1 MPYYS
6 RPLCA
11 YLFPGVGLRS
21 SLQDFKQHRE
31 SMAGRGRKKDQ
42 QQPTGD
48 AQETGEMVSDD
59 RSLLEVFIASQS
71 KRDEEATERALEA
84 RQEQL
89 AAEARAK
96 QAHLDAEERA
106 EQRRIRAEIAAEERE
121 EKRREREE
129 ERKEK
134 AKIAEEERLEARAL
148 EKEKRKREEAMRVEE
163 ANEKR
168 EEAAKESARQMLEM
182 QAEFGRKASEAHR
195 REVERAKVIS
205 SLTVIQKDED
215 LEDYLLTQE
224 RKLKGGGILEDEWLA
239 LVGTKLTGGLGTSWQ
254 DLVDE
259 GLDYWGVRTALLK
272 GKGYTPSQAGDD
284 FYAFKHE
291 HLKGMAGE
299 QVFKKGAQ
307 LLKRMVAPT
316 ILEKSTIFKIVKPW
330 VLGCV
335 GRRAR
340 AALEAREIADAEALG
355 RGLQDFLSHEGEK
368 VPGKVAV
375 FGGEAPS
382 VRRQT
387 YHNEQGRERRKAGD
401 AGSYGS
407 SSSLKCFKCG
417 KPGHKAADCWQGGA
431 GKQAEGSGS
440 SKIICFICGVEGHK
454 ATTCPNKREAQR
466 GGSTKPVKRLKLA
479 VAPDVFMDG
488 QVNGRRASLLLD
500 SGAHMTVVPEHMVDE
515 ECRTGECASVKG
527 VLASGEMPVAKVT
540 FEVKGMGKWEEKVGL
555 APAEKG
561 KESEILYGLRL
572 RTPRGQALLAL
583 ALEQEGIEIGVKRV
597 TTRADSKK
605 EEAERQETAKLVEAE
620 RPSVKPV
627 VPGDRKEVEAG
638 GKPVEEPSPSS
649 GKQEVGRE
657 KSTGDGKLVAD
668 RPASNPEPVAQLPEV
683 VEVTEVPDS
692 ERSTGD
698 GTLVAD
704 RPASNPEPVSPVAK
718 VDSGVDVLSLE
729 EEVEYCL
736 REDEGLEDLEFP
748 PVRKGPGDRAKLVD
762 ELKTDPSLKGWRR
775 LAEKGEQGFLWERDL
790 LFQAKMSEGGEVIH
804 ALVLPKGFRSRVLE
818 MAHEGSGHLGAR
830 KVRSLL
836 SQRFAWPGMGVD
848 AIKHTR
854 SCRVCQRCSKAGSRK
869 VPMMERQVISEPFE
883 VLAFDLVGPFP
894 AAKYGYRYL
903 LTAICMGSK
912 WPEAIPLKVQTA
924 KAVAAGMMEVFSR
937 TGIPLQLLTDQ
948 GRQFVGALMDKLCRD
963 LRIDKLQC
971 APYHPETNGAVERMH
986 GTLGPML
993 TKASQ
998 MGLDWV
1004 EQIPFALFAL
1014 RSAPNKDT
1022 GFSPYQLVYGHRVR
1036 TPLDVLHQGWAELEF
1051 GELETEEWSDWL
1063 VQRLEVWHDLVRE
1076 RGKKASGERK
1086 ALYDKSTVE
1095 RTLEPGD
1102 QVMCRIPGLVGKL
1115 EESWHGPYKV
1125 VAKKGRVDYLVDMGK
1140 GKGRVKVLHINNLKK
1155 YYPRTEEVLRLALV
1169 AEDWS
1174 DDEEVGTKLQGKFE
1188 GFEEEMVV
1196 CQLKEEYPEVFS
1208 DLPGKT
1214 SACQLKIDTGEAAPR
1229 RSHPYRVPDRL
1240 KEGVR
1245 SEVNKLVELGIVV
1258 PSNSPWASPVV
1269 PVPKTDGTVRVCVDY
1284 RRLNEVTTAD
1294 PYYMATMD
1302 EIVERVGKSRIMS
1315 KIDLAKGFYQVEV
1328 EASSQEKTAFVSPYG
1343 KYQFTR
1349 MPFGLKN
1356 APAMFQRLMEVVLG
1370 DCYDFSAPYI
1380 DDVVVF
1386 SEDAE
1391 EHVQHLRSVLNALR
1405 KYGLTIKEEKC
1416 EWGRV
1421 RLEYLGHIIGGGELA
1436 VPAHRA
1442 AAMADYK
1449 QPQTKKQLRSFLG
1462 AASYYRQFVQG
1473 YAKLSSVL
1481 SPMTTKSAPCVVC
1494 WTVEGLEAF
1503 ARLKVSL
1510 VDVCVLTVPTQQ
1522 DNFVLHTDASG
1533 RGIGATLNVVRNGRK
1548 LPVAF
1553 YSKQLQGAQHHY
1565 SATELEGLAMFRA
1578 INYFAHY
1585 LYGTRFEVVTDHKAL
1600 VSLLSSRVL
1609 NRRLHGW
1616 VLQLLEFDF
1625 SVVYRPGLE
1634 NGDADALSRQAW
1646 DSRSGDPWMQQGE
1659 GVEEEPGLRPAP
1671 SLFVGGD
1678 VGTEPHRS
1686 KNRRAGVA
1694 TSGVALQGPA
1704 EDEQQEAEEW
1714 PQSVWPSRKKQ
1725 CARDGDGS
1733 VQKDGCKGGGV
1744 QALSPNT

>member
-1 MPYYS
+1 
-6 RPLCA
+6 
-11 YLFPGVGLRS
+11 
-21 SLQDFKQHRE
+21 
-31 SMAGRGRKKDQ
+31 MAGKNRKN
-42 QQPTGD
+42 QQPTVD
-48 AQETGEMVSDD
+48 TQETSEGGEEDSRAVWGLFLKGQA
-59 RSLLEVFIASQS
+59 R
-71 KRDEEATERALEA
+71 RDEENDEKRRQAQDQRDRENDERRMQAQLE
-84 RQEQL
+84 
-89 AAEARAK
+89 
-96 QAHLDAEERA
+96 AEERA
-106 EQRRIRAEIAAEERE
+106 EQRRVKAAVAAEERAELRRERAEIAAEER
-121 EKRREREE
+121 
-129 ERKEK
+129 
-134 AKIAEEERLEARAL
+134 LEARIL
-148 EKEKRKREEAMRVEE
+148 EKEKRKVEEAMRVEE
-163 ANEKR
+163 ANEKK
-168 EEAAKESARQMLEM
+168 EEAAREANKQKEEAARESAERLLEM
-182 QAEFGRKASEAHR
+182 QAEIGRKASEAHR
-195 REVERAKVIS
+195 REIERTKVIS

-215 LEDYLLTQE
+215 VEDYLLTQE
-224 RKLKGGGILEDEWLA
+224 RKLKGGGIHEGEWLA

-272 GKGYTPSQAGDD
+272 GRGYTPEQAGDD
-284 FYAFKHE
+284 FFTYKHE
-291 HLKGMAGE
+291 HLKGLAGE

-330 VLGCV
+330 VLACV

-340 AALEAREIADAEALG
+340 ATLEAREIADAEALG

-375 FGGEAPS
+375 FGGEAPN

-407 SSSLKCFKCG
+407 SISLKCFKCG
-417 KPGHKAADCWQGGA
+417 KTGHKAADCWQGGA
-431 GKQAEGSGS
+431 GKQGEGNGS

-454 ATTCPNKREAQR
+454 ATTCPNKKEAQK
-466 GGSTKPVKRLKLA
+466 GASTKQVKRLKLTE
-479 VAPDVFMDG
+479 APDVFMEG

-500 SGAHMTVVPEHMVDE
+500 SGAHMTVVPEPMVGE
-515 ECRTGECASVKG
+515 EFRTGEYASVKG

-540 FEVKGMGKWEEKVGL
+540 FEVKGMDKWEEKVGL

-649 GKQEVGRE
+649 GKQEVVSKESPGEGGLVEDRPASNPKPVAQVAE
-657 KSTGDGKLVAD
+657 ATEVAQPPEVVEVTEVPGSERSTGDGKLVAD
-668 RPASNPEPVAQLPEV
+668 RPASNPEPVPP
-683 VEVTEVPDS
+683 VTEV
-692 ERSTGD
+692 
-698 GTLVAD
+698 
-704 RPASNPEPVSPVAK
+704 
-718 VDSGVDVLSLE
+718 DSGEDMLSLE

-736 REDEGLEDLEFP
+736 REVEDLEDLEFP
-748 PVRKGPGDRAKLVD
+748 PVRQGPGDRAKLVD
-762 ELKTDPSLKGWRR
+762 ELKTDPSLKGCRR

-804 ALVLPKGFRSRVLE
+804 ALVLPKGFRSRVLK

-830 KVRSLL
+830 KVKSLL

-848 AIKHTR
+848 AINHTR
-854 SCRVCQRCSKAGSRK
+854 SCQVCQRCSKAKSRK
-869 VPMMERQVISEPFE
+869 VPLMERQVISEPFE

-924 KAVAAGMMEVFSR
+924 KAVAAGMVEVFSR
-937 TGIPLQLLTDQ
+937 TGIPLQLLSDQ
-948 GRQFVGALMDKLCRD
+948 GPQFVGSLVNKLCRD
-963 LRIDKLQC
+963 LRIDKLKC
-971 APYHPETNGAVERMH
+971 TPYHPETNGVVERMH

-1086 ALYDKSTVE
+1086 VLYDKSTTE

-1188 GFEEEMVV
+1188 GFEEEAVV

-1240 KEGVR
+1240 KESVR
-1245 SEVNKLVELGIVV
+1245 AEVNKLVELGIVV

-1269 PVPKTDGTVRVCVDY
+1269 PVPKSDGTVRVCVDY
-1284 RRLNEVTTAD
+1284 RKLNEVTTAD

-1302 EIVERVGKSRIMS
+1302 EILERVGSSKIIS

-1328 EASSQEKTAFVSPYG
+1328 EPLSQEKTAFVSPYG
-1343 KYQFTR
+1343 KFEFQR

-1370 DCYDFSAPYI
+1370 DCYNYSAPYI
-1380 DDVVVF
+1380 DDIIVY
-1386 SEDAE
+1386 SENAE
-1391 EHVQHLRSVLNALR
+1391 EHVQHLRCVLEALR
-1405 KYGLTIKEEKC
+1405 QHGLTIKEAKC

-1421 RLEYLGHIIGGGELA
+1421 KLEYLGHVIGGGELA

-1442 AAMADYK
+1442 AAMAEYR

-1473 YAKLSSVL
+1473 YARLSSVL
-1481 SPMTTKSAPCVVC
+1481 SPLTTKSAPCVVC

-1510 VDVCVLTVPTQQ
+1510 VDVCVLTVPSQQ

-1533 RGIGATLNVVRNGRK
+1533 KGIGATLNVIRDGKK

-1565 SATELEGLAMFRA
+1565 SATELEGLALFKS
-1578 INYFAHY
+1578 IHYFAHY
-1585 LYGTRFEVVTDHKAL
+1585 LFGTRFEVITDHKAL
-1600 VSLLSSRVL
+1600 VSLLHSRVL

-1625 SVVYRPGLE
+1625 TVQYRPGLE

-1646 DSRSGDPWMQQGE
+1646 DSRSGDPWHPIDE

-1678 VGTEPHRS
+1678 VGPKS
-1686 KNRRAGVA
+1686 PQMDGVA
-1694 TSGVALQGPA
+1694 TSGVALQ
-1704 EDEQQEAEEW
+1704 EQE
-1714 PQSVWPSRKKQ
+1714 Q
-1725 CARDGDGS
+1725 CARTVAVCKNKRS
-1733 VQKDGCKGGGV
+1733 VQE
-1744 QALSPNT
+1744 QAHARTEGQ